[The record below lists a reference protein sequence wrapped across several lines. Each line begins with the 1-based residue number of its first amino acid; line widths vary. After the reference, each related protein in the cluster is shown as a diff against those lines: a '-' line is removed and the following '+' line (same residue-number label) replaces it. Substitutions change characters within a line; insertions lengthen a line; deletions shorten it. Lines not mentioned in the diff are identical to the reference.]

1 MKNKILLNKIKEE
14 FPKLKIIKYKIIE
27 KGWDNSVLLI
37 NNKYIFRFPRNKEN
51 LSHFKSELSI
61 LKELNKISKIKL
73 PDYIFISKE
82 RSFGGYKLIEGFDFT
97 KRVFNKLNNKEYIA
111 KQLAHFL
118 SILHNFPIKKARKS
132 GFSETIN
139 YNIEGRRKEFEE
151 RKRIYFSTLS
161 KEEVK
166 CVVKYHEIFFS
177 LNSKFK
183 KVIRHGD
190 LVEDHILV
198 NVKNNKINGIIDFGD
213 TNIGDPAAD
222 FAYFYTFD
230 KEFVNKIYKNY
241 KGPKDKNF
249 LLRAKYYRYQI
260 SMNNAYYGVI
270 NKDKKLL
277 NKGLKD

>member
-177 LNSKFK
+177 LNSKF
-183 KVIRHGD
+183 
-190 LVEDHILV
+190 
-198 NVKNNKINGIIDFGD
+198 N
-213 TNIGDPAAD
+213 
-222 FAYFYTFD
+222 